1 MNTIA
6 RILHGFLLDGLEGY
20 GLEEYINIMLRFLFL
35 SVQCEP
41 KHRVVEKLD
50 ISFCRF
56 QKKNNFKTF

>member
-20 GLEEYINIMLRFLFL
+20 GLEEYINIMLCFLFL

-50 ISFCRF
+50 VSFCRF
-56 QKKNNFKTF
+56 